1 MRRTLV
7 IALLSLG
14 AVGCLGGY
22 QAPKSGPGSGT
33 GTGTGNGTGNG
44 NGNNGNNTG
53 TTTTPTDDMA
63 NPGNQPPPSTVDAGV
78 LQPPPPPASTAAQEL
93 VKFGNCMQLA
103 DWTASGMP
111 DIQNQTTIGEGGEC
125 YSCHQSGMYNV
136 ALTKNG
142 NNNFNL
148 LHTMPWLI
156 KFAQATTAA
165 DGSFQDITPT
175 ERIRDRGSEAGHPVY
190 QLSTTRQK
198 ALDDFF
204 QLTYTH
210 YKAGNCTAPAAA
222 PVPDGGV

>member
-1 MRRTLV
+1 MRRTFV

-14 AVGCLGGY
+14 TVGCLGGY
-22 QAPKSGPGSGT
+22 APPTGNGS

-44 NGNNGNNTG
+44 NNGNNNNG
-53 TTTTPTDDMA
+53 TSTPGPDMA

-78 LQPPPPPASTAAQEL
+78 LQPAPPPMSSAAQEL

-103 DWTASGMP
+103 DWTSSGMS
-111 DIQNQTTIGEGGEC
+111 DIQNQVTIGEGGEC
-125 YSCHQSGMYNV
+125 YSCHQSGMYNA
-136 ALTKNG
+136 ALTKSS

-148 LHTMPWLI
+148 LHTMPWLL
-156 KFAQATTAA
+156 KFAQATVNP
-165 DGSFQDITPT
+165 DGSFADITPT
-175 ERIRDRGSEAGHPVY
+175 ERIRDRGNEAGHPIY
-190 QLSTTRQK
+190 TLTTTRQQ

-204 QLTYTH
+204 KLTYTH

>member
-1 MRRTLV
+1 MGRTFV
-7 IALLSLG
+7 IALLGLG
-14 AVGCLGGY
+14 AAGCLGAY

-33 GTGTGNGTGNG
+33 GTG
-44 NGNNGNNTG
+44 NGNNSNGS
-53 TTTTPTDDMA
+53 TTTVADMA
-63 NPGNQPPPSTVDAGV
+63 TSGNQPPASTVDAGV
-78 LQPPPPPASTAAQEL
+78 LQPAPAPTSTAAQEL

-103 DWTASGMP
+103 DWTSSGMS
-111 DIQNQTTIGEGGEC
+111 DVQNQETIGEGGEC

-136 ALTKNG
+136 ALTKNA

-148 LHTMPWLI
+148 MHTMPWLL
-156 KFAQATTAA
+156 KFAQATTAT
-165 DGSFQDITPT
+165 DGTFQDITPT

-190 QLSTTRQK
+190 TLSTPRQQ
-198 ALDDFF
+198 ALDNFF